1 MRSKGDRYRR
11 LQAWVDGA
19 KSNAH
24 LCALVESHY
33 KDICSATNDDM
44 LEVVHYTFL
53 RMSAREINDATF
65 LQDWRRL
72 FIATRKEIEKLEIID
87 KAKIE
92 NNADI
97 KKSAENE
104 Y

>member
-33 KDICSATNDDM
+33 KEICSATNDDM
-44 LEVVHYTFL
+44 LEVFHYTFL
-53 RMSAREINDATF
+53 RMSAREVNDATF

-92 NNADI
+92 NNADT
-97 KKSAENE
+97 KKSEEAD